1 MRYKLF
7 ISYNVK
13 VFKVCFVADMDDNN
27 SGYEQTHSS
36 CHPKPAKIRL
46 KIPTTVK
53 KAKKPLEENA
63 KISSAKGDDGR

>member
-27 SGYEQTHSS
+27 FGYEQTHSS
-36 CHPKPAKIRL
+36 CHPKPEKIRL

>member
-1 MRYKLF
+1 
-7 ISYNVK
+7 
-13 VFKVCFVADMDDNN
+13 MDDNN
-27 SGYEQTHSS
+27 FGYEQTHSS
-36 CHPKPAKIRL
+36 CHPKPEKIRL